1 MASKKRTPASKKSN
15 LPPVAAA
22 RLKPFIERGIANGIF
37 NDDSAVVSM
46 FKTKAQDP
54 TLKETL
60 QSLGGLKSEVGQAFL
75 TDIVLTDL
83 TAILRQK
90 RYTAHMK
97 IWEVSHS
104 TIGAASG
111 NPRPVCNIFGQV
123 VIEDGDEEL
132 EPAMFSM
139 SLWDNDAAVGDDV
152 ERDGV
157 YIASVSCKALN
168 ASTLDLKVLQGL
180 TQFKVEEYEHID
192 SVELLKDTYEVIPI
206 AELADDVSR
215 GRTDYRLVEA
225 TVSFSGVQNSKSGNQ
240 FGKMLLKDES
250 TMTLDA
256 IESGENLLLN
266 ALCSTDIATRY
277 GKYSKVLALVTTKI
291 QGEWGLSANIAVALG
306 VIVVAP
312 PVAETSSATE
322 KEDDASSYFNKA
334 INLDDDDDDDD
345 DVAEEVS
352 EDAPEATE
360 SSEGDDD
367 TPEAEEAPEEAPKE
381 SETPTAKAGEGEWV
395 EGDDDDDDED
405 SSDEWG
411 DWE

>member
-1 MASKKRTPASKKSN
+1 MASKKKTNAAKKSN

-22 RLKPFIERGIANGIF
+22 RLKPFIDRGIANGIF
-37 NDDSAVVSM
+37 NDDSAVVGM
-46 FKTKAQDP
+46 FKAKAQDP

-97 IWEVSHS
+97 VWEVSHS

-111 NPRPVCNIFGQV
+111 NPRAVCNIFGQV

-132 EPAMFSM
+132 EPALFSM
-139 SLWDNDAAVGDDV
+139 SLWDNEAPIGDDV

-168 ASTLDLKVLQGL
+168 ASTLDLKPLAGL
-180 TQFKVEEYEHID
+180 TQFKAESYEHLD
-192 SVELLKDTYEVIPI
+192 SVELLKDSYEVIPI
-206 AELADDVSR
+206 AELGDDVSR

-312 PVAETSSATE
+312 PVTETSSATE
-322 KEDDASSYFNKA
+322 KEDDASSYFSKA
-334 INLDDDDDDDD
+334 ISLDDDDDDDEE
-345 DVAEEVS
+345 VEEVS
-352 EDAPEATE
+352 EDTPEATE

-367 TPEAEEAPEEAPKE
+367 TTDEEEAQEEAPKASE
-381 SETPTAKAGEGEWV
+381 SAKPKEGDDGWV
-395 EGDDDDDDED
+395 EGDDAEDDED
-405 SSDEWG
+405 NEWG

>member
-1 MASKKRTPASKKSN
+1 MAPKKKTNAAKKSN

-22 RLKPFIERGIANGIF
+22 RLKPFIDRGIANGIF
-37 NDDSAVVSM
+37 SDDSAVVSM
-46 FKTKAQDP
+46 FKAKAQDP

-97 IWEVSHS
+97 VWEVSHS

-123 VIEDGDEEL
+123 VVEDGDEEL
-132 EPAMFSM
+132 EPALFSM
-139 SLWDNDAAVGDDV
+139 SLWDNDAAIGDDV

-168 ASTLDLKVLQGL
+168 ASTLDLKPLAGL
-180 TQFKVEEYEHID
+180 TQFKAEEYEHED
-192 SVELLKDTYEVIPI
+192 SVELLKDTYEVVPI
-206 AELADDVSR
+206 AELGDDVSR

-322 KEDDASSYFNKA
+322 KEDDASSYFSKA
-334 INLDDDDDDDD
+334 ISLDDDDDDDD
-345 DVAEEVS
+345 ADEEVQ

-367 TPEAEEAPEEAPKE
+367 TTDEEEAPEEAPE
-381 SETPTAKAGEGEWV
+381 ASETATPKEGEDGWV
-395 EGDDDDDDED
+395 EGDDDDE
-405 SSDEWG
+405 DEWG

>member
-1 MASKKRTPASKKSN
+1 MASNKKSNAAKKSN

-37 NDDSAVVSM
+37 SDDSAVVSM

-97 IWEVSHS
+97 VWEVSHS

-132 EPAMFSM
+132 EPALFSM
-139 SLWDNDAAVGDDV
+139 SLWDNDAAIGDDV
-152 ERDGV
+152 ERDGI

-168 ASTLDLKVLQGL
+168 ASTLDLKPLAGL
-180 TQFKVEEYEHID
+180 TQFKAEDYNHED

-206 AELADDVSR
+206 AELGDDVSR

-322 KEDDASSYFNKA
+322 KEDDASSYFSKA
-334 INLDDDDDDDD
+334 ISLDDDDDDD

-367 TPEAEEAPEEAPKE
+367 TPEAEEAPEEAPEAAESTTPKE
-381 SETPTAKAGEGEWV
+381 GDEGWV
-395 EGDDDDDDED
+395 EGDDDDDDE
-405 SSDEWG
+405 WG